1 MSRELDLI
9 AKEFNKQSITV
20 LRSDHSL
27 YQKDL
32 VREATKYLREVERVA
47 KKNKAG
53 KVVLV
58 AVVMV

>member
-9 AKEFNKQSITV
+9 AKEFNKQSTTV
-20 LRSDHSL
+20 LRNDYSL

-32 VREATKYLREVERVA
+32 VREATKFLREVERVA

-58 AVVMV
+58 AIVLN

>member
-9 AKEFNKQSITV
+9 AKEFNKQSTTA
-20 LRSDHSL
+20 LRSEYSL

-32 VREATKYLREVERVA
+32 VREATKFLREVEKTA

-58 AVVMV
+58 AILYE

>member
-9 AKEFNKQSITV
+9 SKEFNKQSTTV
-20 LRSDHSL
+20 LRSEYSL

-32 VREATKYLREVERVA
+32 IREATKFLREVERVA

-58 AVVMV
+58 AILYE